1 MVEALCNLNIKCSRS
16 KHASLY
22 HTQSYKTTRNAIVYS
37 HLLYF
42 KVKRQSCGFYFL
54 RAKRTLSKSVC
65 TGCADPG
72 GDGHMQQ
79 LVNVF
84 TCSQR
89 TIMQCPSPC
98 CDTLALCYLF
108 LSWPLTNGNS
118 SCGKFCGPKAYPPNN
133 NVWHNSS
140 QIVYVELM
148 CFWGE
153 KILVQFC

>member
-1 MVEALCNLNIKCSRS
+1 MPLCISICHILKLNVRVVSF
-16 KHASLY
+16 
-22 HTQSYKTTRNAIVYS
+22 V
-37 HLLYF
+37 LLPRKESAV
-42 KVKRQSCGFYFL
+42 KVCVHWL
-54 RAKRTLSKSVC
+54 C
-65 TGCADPG
+65 CPG

-79 LVNVF
+79 LVF

-89 TIMQCPSPC
+89 IIMQCPSPC
-98 CDTLALCYLF
+98 CDTIALCYLF

-140 QIVYVELM
+140 QIVYVEFM

-153 KILVQFC
+153 KILVQFGWFRLVLSWCMNLCTTW